1 MLPRLDRPAWPD
13 RPRTARRGRDRRGRG
28 PRGPLALAAIPRD
41 RSRAERFDDL
51 VLDAVEHLEGR
62 WRDELANVELA
73 VEEIPPAEPADA
85 VDLDP
90 VPLARVEKDERNV
103 RVIMHRWPI
112 ELRAR
117 DGLELAALVHDVVVE
132 QVADLLGVEPEIV
145 DPDYGLDDD

>member
-117 DGLELAALVHDVVVE
+117 DGLELAALVRDVVVE

>member
-1 MLPRLDRPAWPD
+1 MLRPLDRHSWPD

-41 RSRAERFDDL
+41 RSRADRFDDL
-51 VLDAVEHLEGR
+51 VLDAVEHLELR
-62 WRDELANVELA
+62 WRAELAEVELA
-73 VEEIPPAEPADA
+73 VEEVPPEQEIDIL
-85 VDLDP
+85 DLDP
-90 VPLARVEKDERNV
+90 VPLARVEEGVRNV
-103 RVIMHRWPI
+103 RLVVHRWPI

-132 QVADLLGVEPEIV
+132 QVADLLGIEPEAV